1 MSDEV
6 KKTASLARNWI
17 SFLGLTIAVIAAINI
32 AFLVLAD
39 IGSEHVNPYVGVM
52 AYVLVPGVM
61 VFGLLV
67 FLAGVLIE
75 RRRRRRHAP
84 DDIPRYPAIDLNNP
98 KTRRI
103 FMVTAIALTVFVMV
117 SIVGSY
123 KAYHYTDSDAFCGT
137 MCHQIMHPQYT
148 AYSAS
153 PHARVGCVNCHIG
166 SGATWFV
173 KSKLSGAYQVYA
185 TVAEKYP
192 KPIPTPVENLR
203 PAQQTCEQ
211 CHWPEKFWGAQLK
224 VFNHF
229 GYDETNTPRETRLLI
244 KTGGGSPSGGLT
256 AGIHWHMNISNEI
269 TYVASDRQRQNIEW
283 VRMRDRSTGR
293 TVEYTMEGAT
303 MTAEQIAAAPKRLM
317 DCVDCHNR
325 PAHIY
330 EPPDRAVDML
340 LLGNRINRTLPF
352 IKQQAVATMTKEYES
367 TDQAVRTIA
376 EDINR
381 YYQESY
387 PEIYQTRKNEID
399 RAVIELQS
407 SFKTTR
413 FPEMKVDWRTHPNN
427 VGHFYS
433 PGCFRCHTDQHKSAD
448 GKVIT
453 KDCQI
458 CHSVI
463 GQAEAGVVMVEVPTN
478 EFQHPIDLGDMREMT
493 CTECHTGASM

>member
-1 MSDEV
+1 
-6 KKTASLARNWI
+6 
-17 SFLGLTIAVIAAINI
+17 
-32 AFLVLAD
+32 
-39 IGSEHVNPYVGVM
+39 
-52 AYVLVPGVM
+52 
-61 VFGLLV
+61 
-67 FLAGVLIE
+67 
-75 RRRRRRHAP
+75 
-84 DDIPRYPAIDLNNP
+84 
-98 KTRRI
+98 
-103 FMVTAIALTVFVMV
+103 
-117 SIVGSY
+117 
-123 KAYHYTDSDAFCGT
+123 
-137 MCHQIMHPQYT
+137 
-148 AYSAS
+148 
-153 PHARVGCVNCHIG
+153 
-166 SGATWFV
+166 
-173 KSKLSGAYQVYA
+173 
-185 TVAEKYP
+185 
-192 KPIPTPVENLR
+192 
-203 PAQQTCEQ
+203 
-211 CHWPEKFWGAQLK
+211 
-224 VFNHF
+224 
-229 GYDETNTPRETRLLI
+229 LLI

-256 AGIHWHMNISNEI
+256 AGIHWHMNITNEI

-283 VRMRDRSTGR
+283 VRMRDRRTGQ

-303 MTAEQIAAAPKRLM
+303 MTPEQIAAAPKRLM

-340 LLGNRINRTLPF
+340 LLGNRINRTLPY
-352 IKQQAVATMTKEYES
+352 IKQQAVTTMTKDYES

-376 EDINR
+376 ADINK

-458 CHSVI
+458 CHSVV